1 MTLFDVVFRV
11 TQIGQLSEAFFYAI
25 PFSTGQGSFVPVLL
39 FFVVAYAF
47 AWSLHGLIVLLHF
60 SLKKPSKPPVPVL
73 YFLGLGG
80 PLIAALI
87 SAYLFY
93 GQAGV
98 VDLLNGAL
106 NWNVGLVWYV
116 LAIAP
121 IGVIY
126 LVSTVLYGL
135 WQKKQVAL
143 FRKPSKGVLVL
154 ILSQVWV
161 VIAEEFGWRGFAL
174 PHLQGLFGW
183 IGGTFILGIL
193 WASWHLPMFFVLGSN
208 QYKSSFPQY
217 VFVLSVWS
225 FFMAMLYY
233 QTSGSVLLCMI
244 FHAAANLWGSIINFS
259 EGSERFMLLL
269 YLPMSLVAVALLPV

>member
-1 MTLFDVVFRV
+1 MTLFEVVFRV
-11 TQIGQLSEAFFYAI
+11 TRIGQLPGAFLYAI
-25 PFSTGQGSFVPVLL
+25 PFPTGQGSFVPVLL

-47 AWSLHGLIVLLHF
+47 TWSLHGLIVLLHF
-60 SLKKPSKPPVPVL
+60 SLKKPSKPPAPVL

-80 PLIAALI
+80 PLIAALT

-126 LVSTVLYGL
+126 LVSTVLCGL
-135 WQKKQVAL
+135 WQKKRVAL

-183 IGGTFILGIL
+183 IGAGLILGIL
-193 WASWHLPMFFVLGSN
+193 WASWHLPMFFVPGSN
-208 QYKSSFPQY
+208 QHGSSFFKY
-217 VFVLSVWS
+217 VFALTAWS
-225 FFMAMLYY
+225 LFMTMLYY
-233 QTSGSVLLCMI
+233 QTNGSILLCMI
-244 FHAAANLWGSIINFS
+244 FHAAANVWAFITNVPKDA
-259 EGSERFMLLL
+259 ERFELLFYVPIIVIAIAMLPL
-269 YLPMSLVAVALLPV
+269 